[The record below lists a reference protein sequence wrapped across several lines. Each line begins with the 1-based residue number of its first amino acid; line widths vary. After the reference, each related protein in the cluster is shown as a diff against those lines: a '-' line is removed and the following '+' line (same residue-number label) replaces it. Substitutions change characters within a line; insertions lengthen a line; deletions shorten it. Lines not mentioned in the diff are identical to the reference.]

1 VNRRFDPWYLQ
12 INMLARGEVKER
24 QEGKCAEKAV
34 KREERHEDG
43 WRVKVEWIK
52 EDGRRQWRRDVP

>member
-1 VNRRFDPWYLQ
+1 M
-12 INMLARGEVKER
+12 NMLARGEVKER
-24 QEGKCAEKAV
+24 QEGKCTEKVV